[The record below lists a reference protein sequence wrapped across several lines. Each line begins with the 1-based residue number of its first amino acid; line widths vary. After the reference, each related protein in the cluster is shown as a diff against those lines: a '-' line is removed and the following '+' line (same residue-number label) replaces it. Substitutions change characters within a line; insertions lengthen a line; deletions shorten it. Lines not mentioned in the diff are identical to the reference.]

1 MSDSLVFEE
10 PPKKTRRSEHY
21 GYLLALQEHP
31 DKWARYRGDQPL
43 SEKLA
48 NGVANSLRSAASQV
62 GAGYEVTARRVP
74 PAQRPA
80 DVVADAEVYGVWVR
94 YAPDK
99 QAAEMIAETMAVPPV
114 EVPGDTVVGDGTGQ
128 ALPPI
133 PTPAD
138 VLQRGVVDSNGMP
151 WDDLPV
157 GGAVPG
163 PLAEQAADAG
173 GSDDYTGPRTTA
185 YGEPF

>member
-1 MSDSLVFEE
+1 MTDSLVFEE

-31 DKWARYRGDQPL
+31 DRWARYRGDQAL

-48 NGVANSLRSAASQV
+48 NGVANSLRSAAIQI
-62 GAGYEVTARRVP
+62 GQGYEVTARRVP

-94 YAPDK
+94 YAPGGL
-99 QAAEMIAETMAVPPV
+99 QPEAQIAEAMAVPPV
-114 EVPGDTVVGDGTGQ
+114 EVPGDTISGDGTGQ
-128 ALPPI
+128 ALPPV

-138 VLQRGVVDSNGMP
+138 VLQRGVVDEKMP
-151 WDDLPV
+151 WDDLPI
-157 GGAVPG
+157 
-163 PLAEQAADAG
+163 AG
-173 GSDDYTGPRTTA
+173 SATSAGRTDY
-185 YGEPF
+185 